1 MPAGLPGQ
9 VVPGVVGQAAPA
21 AAGAQGATGLASPE
35 AAYEQAIAP
44 VDITHRAISNW
55 SDAETGA
62 LAVAVRQAQDACA
75 ARGSVVYAGDALIG
89 YARLCALGQQWPTV
103 VGAATAYLH
112 GADPAKPKMAQ
123 AYGYLVE
130 GALRMNDE
138 RAALKNGLDMLGAVP
153 YTTLTDDVMSEALRY
168 LQLAFTADALVLA
181 GVRERSVVKLLHDTG
196 QATAGRA
203 TAGQA
208 PAGRATAGE
217 ASGSAAAVIASET
230 GGAARAGSA
239 DPVLVRT
246 LYADG
251 LWLAGLQQYNGEMA
265 GAAATVEELE
275 AAIPSTVSAD
285 DALAMS
291 EDRRQYRML
300 GTKLPEIA
308 AAASLFSPTET
319 PRINRQFGTATIL
332 LLFPPWCGQCVRTAK
347 DVLPAMFRL
356 NSEGAEVHLYG
367 LLASDPPPT
376 AAPGGAGALA
386 KGGRRGRPGSA
397 ESSAAQAAPEKP
409 PAAAELLRG
418 TPTLVVSPSTLA
430 QFGATDVPFVI
441 ATDHDGVMRLLLPG
455 APENAM
461 AAGSTIDQIAAHL
474 ATQWPVDAPKN

>member
-196 QATAGRA
+196 QASKRRLGKRQLGGRQQ
-203 TAGQA
+203 GKRRQ
-208 PAGRATAGE
+208 GR
-217 ASGSAAAVIASET
+217 
-230 GGAARAGSA
+230 RAG
-239 DPVLVRT
+239 VR
-246 LYADG
+246 
-251 LWLAGLQQYNGEMA
+251 Q
-265 GAAATVEELE
+265 
-275 AAIPSTVSAD
+275 
-285 DALAMS
+285 
-291 EDRRQYRML
+291 R
-300 GTKLPEIA
+300 
-308 AAASLFSPTET
+308 
-319 PRINRQFGTATIL
+319 
-332 LLFPPWCGQCVRTAK
+332 
-347 DVLPAMFRL
+347 
-356 NSEGAEVHLYG
+356 
-367 LLASDPPPT
+367 
-376 AAPGGAGALA
+376 
-386 KGGRRGRPGSA
+386 
-397 ESSAAQAAPEKP
+397 
-409 PAAAELLRG
+409 
-418 TPTLVVSPSTLA
+418 
-430 QFGATDVPFVI
+430 
-441 ATDHDGVMRLLLPG
+441 
-455 APENAM
+455 
-461 AAGSTIDQIAAHL
+461 
-474 ATQWPVDAPKN
+474 